1 MEVEMI
7 WAQKMVVAVTVESQ
21 WIAAAQEVEDFEMSE
36 HDVVAVA
43 AAAAHDVEW
52 QWIECS
58 LTVVAAA
65 ALRKSVCV
73 LGEQMFLEELVV
85 VGHLLVLTHS
95 VTHGRQI
102 LRMLLLVCL
111 ILMMDSC

>member
-1 MEVEMI
+1 MNHSNSNSHWYHCYEILEFSDVLQSSLECFQVQLEMEMEVEMI

-21 WIAAAQEVEDFEMSE
+21 WITAAQEVEDFEMSE

-65 ALRKSVCV
+65 ALRKSVCM
-73 LGEQMFLEELVV
+73 LGE
-85 VGHLLVLTHS
+85 
-95 VTHGRQI
+95 
-102 LRMLLLVCL
+102 
-111 ILMMDSC
+111 